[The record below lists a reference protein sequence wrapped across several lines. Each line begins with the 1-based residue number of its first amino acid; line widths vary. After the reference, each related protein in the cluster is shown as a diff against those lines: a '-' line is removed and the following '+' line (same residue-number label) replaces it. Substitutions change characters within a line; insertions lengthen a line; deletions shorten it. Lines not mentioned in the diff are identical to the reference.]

1 MKQKTRNDY
10 IRFLGTDALFN
21 KLIEIDKRAALLF
34 LVGSQ
39 DIHNFI
45 QEQINKEFF
54 NPHELALESL
64 NKEFRAFK
72 KISLSEKSKTSFLS
86 AVCQLVKM
94 YILAYE
100 GSFNTRPAKLLSCI
114 LILSDLIDMF
124 LMFNKDAA
132 NNSCVLEIQNFI
144 SIRKEIILIRSKKAS
159 LDILKKDDFINNL
172 PASFT
177 SLFHYEDNIPILL
190 DFLRNENYVDA
201 NFEWI
206 ERKKEKSVLFGLV
219 DALFES
225 SVIIKGDNHTITLFG
240 KIFHLKFTKAALT
253 HTPHKRGDSKNN
265 FTVVFSS
272 LFKNLEADGYQVRTL

>member
-1 MKQKTRNDY
+1 MKQKTRNNY
-10 IRFLGTDALFN
+10 IKFLGTDALFN

-34 LVGSQ
+34 IVESQ

-45 QEQINKEFF
+45 QEQINKELF
-54 NPHELALESL
+54 NPHEVAVYSL
-64 NKEFRAFK
+64 NKEFRAFR
-72 KISLSEKSKTSFLS
+72 KISLSKRNNVEFLS
-86 AVCQLVKM
+86 AACQLIKLYV
-94 YILAYE
+94 LAYE
-100 GSFNTRPAKLLSCI
+100 GYFNTRPAKLLSCI
-114 LILSDLIDMF
+114 LILSDLTNMF
-124 LMFNKDAA
+124 LMFNKDAS

-144 SIRKEIILIRSKKAS
+144 SIRKEIILIRSKQAN
-159 LDILKKDDFINNL
+159 LDMLKKDDFINNL

-190 DFLRNENYVDA
+190 DFLRNENYIDA

-225 SVIIKGDNHTITLFG
+225 AVIIKGDNHTITLFG

-253 HTPHKRGDSKNN
+253 HIPHKRGDSKNN